1 MDCLIA
7 TATESSRTQ
16 HPDQFT
22 PPRSYP
28 CPSPS
33 IPTDAGSGINPLTVA
48 ATQLLNLALNI
59 RQQHRPYQEAA
70 LYRQVAAEIQALD
83 PHLLAE
89 GYGQGT
95 IDDFRY
101 ALCCVIDEAVMSQP
115 WGHEGAW
122 ASHSLLTRFH
132 SESWGG
138 EQFFIRLR
146 QLMVHPE
153 PHRPL
158 LQFFSLCL
166 ALGYEGRYRVAPK
179 GEAELRQ
186 LRETLHQR
194 IYGTSRPNPITS
206 IHLTPK
212 PQPVPSVETQP
223 LSLALYALAIVL
235 ILTLVFLCYHQSLAQ
250 QSQQILMLLAGPS
263 SGAL

>member
-1 MDCLIA
+1 MDCLIS
-7 TATESSRTQ
+7 TVTDSSRTQ
-16 HPDQFT
+16 YPDKFSPTRSSLCLT
-22 PPRSYP
+22 PS
-28 CPSPS
+28 ST
-33 IPTDAGSGINPLTVA
+33 TDAGAMINALSVA
-48 ATQLLNLALNI
+48 ATRLLNLTLNI
-59 RQQHRPYQEAA
+59 RQQHQPHQEVT
-70 LYRQVAAEIQALD
+70 LYRQVVAEIQALD
-83 PHLLAE
+83 THLLAE

-115 WGHEGAW
+115 WGHQGAW
-122 ASHSLLTRFH
+122 TGHSLLTRFH

-146 QLMVHPE
+146 QLMTHPE

-179 GEAELRQ
+179 GEAELQQ
-186 LRETLHQR
+186 LREMLHQR
-194 IYGTSRPNPITS
+194 LYGASRPSPITS
-206 IHLTPK
+206 IHLTPR
-212 PQPVPSVETQP
+212 PQPVPSVEDQP
-223 LSLALYALAIVL
+223 LSLALYALAMVL

-250 QSQQILMLLAGPS
+250 QSQQILRLLVAPR

>member
-1 MDCLIA
+1 MDCLIS
-7 TATESSRTQ
+7 TATDSPRTQ
-16 HPDQFT
+16 HPDKFASPQG
-22 PPRSYP
+22 YL
-28 CPSPS
+28 CPTPS
-33 IPTDAGSGINPLTVA
+33 ISTNAGAMLNSLTVA
-48 ATQLLNLALNI
+48 ATQLLNLTLNI
-59 RQQHRPYQEAA
+59 RQLHRPHQEAA
-70 LYRQVAAEIQALD
+70 LYRQVVAEIQALD
-83 PHLLAE
+83 THLLAE
-89 GYGQGT
+89 GYDQGT
-95 IDDFRY
+95 IDYFRY

-115 WGHEGAW
+115 WGHQGAW
-122 ASHSLLTRFH
+122 ASHTLLTRFH

-146 QLMVHPE
+146 QLMVNPE

-186 LRETLHQR
+186 LRETVHQLL
-194 IYGTSRPNPITS
+194 YGASRPNPITS
-206 IHLTPK
+206 IHMTPR
-212 PQPVPSVETQP
+212 PQPVPSVQAQP
-223 LSLALYALAIVL
+223 LSLALYALAMVL